1 MSLDL
6 DSYGDGRYQK
16 GQGTSARSELMVILV
31 QEGDR
36 KSLSQRT
43 LHSDNHATKYGRQW
57 TNLPVK
63 TSRNHLNCMF
73 RGYIIL

>member
-6 DSYGDGRYQK
+6 DSYGDGRHQN

-43 LHSDNHATKYGRQW
+43 LHSDNHATKYGRQ
-57 TNLPVK
+57 
-63 TSRNHLNCMF
+63 
-73 RGYIIL
+73 